1 MSPSIFWMIGGIF
14 ILVGVGL
21 WAFQRYG
28 PTPRP
33 EPISPDELDQLRT
46 ERDLLPVSMGIKT
59 AVDAIELIPPDDL
72 GLVNVDEVVERI
84 REEIETREDFVY
96 DGIEF
101 KGGHQVKMIFH
112 MTDGGYM
119 VPDFNVFQWVPGIFD
134 SGVFEVGLP
143 NAVSYQDFQD
153 RIILLAHSGKNQTM
167 TVIQN
172 YLELSESG
180 YREPV
185 EIADMRLLDMMI
197 GNAEIYISQGQN
209 YQYSKVAAAVRVP
222 PSDVEEVSLHIMDL
236 VEYLGETYPESQFD
250 RLDENALVLY
260 FCGRALAGED
270 VNPRVGHWTQAR
282 FVLGLVPMEVVD
294 ETLSGGQSRD

>member
-1 MSPSIFWMIGGIF
+1 MIGGIS
-14 ILVGVGL
+14 ILIGVGL
-21 WAFQRYG
+21 WFVQRYG

-33 EPISPDELDQLRT
+33 EPIDPQDLRPLRVEQEQFSPQSIASDIADFANVPLDEMEEEDALAMVNRVRKMIFGT
-46 ERDLLPVSMGIKT
+46 PIPV
-59 AVDAIELIPPDDL
+59 
-72 GLVNVDEVVERI
+72 
-84 REEIETREDFVY
+84 EESFVY
-96 DGIEF
+96 DGIKF

-143 NAVSYQDFQD
+143 NAVAYEDYEE
-153 RIILLAHSGKNQTM
+153 RVILLVHSGKNQTM

-197 GNAEIYISQGQN
+197 GNAEIYISQGQD

-236 VEYLGETYPESQFD
+236 VDYLGETYPESQFD

-294 ETLSGGQSRD
+294 ETLNSGQYRD